1 MLRITMQDL
10 VKDALY
16 SGDESASF
24 LHVNLSRYDITKC
37 KMFSAI

>member
-10 VKDALY
+10 VKDALH

-24 LHVNLSRYDITKC
+24 FARERSVIIWRGVPPLI
-37 KMFSAI
+37 